1 MEFFT
6 PYYYN
11 SIVLNLFTEGSTR
24 MGRLAMN
31 DNMVTLGMVC
41 SMACCCCAR
50 FFRTFSARQ
59 AV

>member
-1 MEFFT
+1 
-6 PYYYN
+6 
-11 SIVLNLFTEGSTR
+11 